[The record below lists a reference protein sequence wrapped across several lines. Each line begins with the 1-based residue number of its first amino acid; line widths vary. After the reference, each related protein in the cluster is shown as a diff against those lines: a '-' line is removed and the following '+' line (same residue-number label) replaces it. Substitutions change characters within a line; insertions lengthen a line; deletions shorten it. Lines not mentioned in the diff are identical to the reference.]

1 MKGRCKMSYLQT
13 EKQVSQHLKKI
24 ETSSKRIG
32 YGKNVNYVRDFSFVT
47 DQSIKAGGTNE
58 APSPME
64 YVLGSFNGCV
74 LVVIERIAE
83 EIEFT
88 FTHLKAT
95 SVGTVDKRGTQAVN
109 DISPHFQSVTNTIW
123 FETNESDALISEL
136 KELVTNRCP
145 ALNLFLDAGVDVS
158 LNWIRTEQEGD
169 RS

>member
-1 MKGRCKMSYLQT
+1 MSHLHTKQQT
-13 EKQVSQHLKKI
+13 TKDLREI
-24 ETSSKRIG
+24 ETTSERIS
-32 YGKNVNYVRDFSFVT
+32 YGEDVNYVRDCSVVT

-74 LVVIERIAE
+74 LVVIERIAD

-88 FTHLKAT
+88 FTHLNAK
-95 SVGTVDKRGTQAVN
+95 SIGTVDPRGTQAVN
-109 DISPHFQSVTNTIW
+109 NINPHFKSVTNTIW
-123 FETNESDALISEL
+123 FETNESKARISEL

-169 RS
+169 NV